1 MADDRRQARYS
12 VVSWQGTL
20 VLAAASMCA
29 GGVLVAA
36 ALAVW
41 LIRNNPMR

>member
-1 MADDRRQARYS
+1 MS
-12 VVSWQGTL
+12 HGEVVILILS
-20 VLAAASMCA
+20 SMCA

-36 ALAVW
+36 AGVMW

>member
-1 MADDRRQARYS
+1 M
-12 VVSWQGTL
+12 SWQATL
-20 VLAAASMCA
+20 VLMAGSMCA